1 MINFISI
8 ILAYFIGSISFGIL
22 LSKIFKIQD
31 PRSFGSKNPGA
42 TNVMRS
48 GKKLAALL
56 TLLGDML
63 KGTIV
68 VLIAKF
74 YLNFNYDQVLLIAAV
89 VFLGHLFPA
98 YHEFKGG
105 KGVATALGV
114 LLAIDIHVAIL
125 VLIIWLVI
133 FLVSRISSL
142 SAITAALC
150 LPLIAFFMNVDQSFL
165 WLCLFLSVLLIYRH
179 KENIKNLIE
188 KKESNFKKED

>member
-1 MINFISI
+1 MVNTIFI

-48 GKKLAALL
+48 GKKFVALL

-63 KGTIV
+63 KGTLV
-68 VLIAKF
+68 VLIAKY
-74 YLNFNYDQVLLIAAV
+74 YLNFNDDQVLLIAAV
-89 VFLGHLFPA
+89 VFIGHLFPV
-98 YHEFKGG
+98 YYQFKGG

-114 LLAIDIHVAIL
+114 LLAIDSNIAIL
-125 VLIIWLVI
+125 LLLIWLIV

-150 LPLIAFFMNVDQSFL
+150 LPIIVFFMHIDQNFL
-165 WLCLFLSVLLIYRH
+165 WLSLFLSMFLIYRH
-179 KENIKNLIE
+179 KENIKNLFD
-188 KKESNFKKED
+188 KKESNFK

>member
-1 MINFISI
+1 MINFIYI

-68 VLIAKF
+68 VLIAKL
-74 YLNFNYDQVLLIAAV
+74 YLNPTFDQVLLIAAA
-89 VFLGHLFPA
+89 VFLGHLFPI
-98 YHEFKGG
+98 YHQFKGG

-114 LLAIDIHVAIL
+114 LLAIDIHIAIL
-125 VLIIWLVI
+125 VLIIWLIV
-133 FLVSRISSL
+133 FLLSRISSL

-150 LPLIAFFMNVDQSFL
+150 LPLITFFMHVDQSFL
-165 WLCLFLSVLLIYRH
+165 WLTFLLSILLIYRH

-188 KKESNFKKED
+188 KKESNFK

>member
-1 MINFISI
+1 MVNTIFI

-48 GKKLAALL
+48 GKKFVALL

-63 KGTIV
+63 KGTLV
-68 VLIAKF
+68 VLIAKY
-74 YLNFNYDQVLLIAAV
+74 YLNFNDDQVLLIAAV
-89 VFLGHLFPA
+89 VFIGHLFPV
-98 YHEFKGG
+98 YYQFKGG

-114 LLAIDIHVAIL
+114 LIAIDSNIAIL
-125 VLIIWLVI
+125 VLLIWLIV

-150 LPLIAFFMNVDQSFL
+150 LPIITFFMHIDQNFL
-165 WLCLFLSVLLIYRH
+165 WLSLFLSMFLIYRH
-179 KENIKNLIE
+179 KENIKNLLE
-188 KKESNFKKED
+188 KKESNFK

>member
-1 MINFISI
+1 MINFIFI

-68 VLIAKF
+68 VLIAKL
-74 YLNFNYDQVLLIAAV
+74 YLNLTFDQVLLIAAA
-89 VFLGHLFPA
+89 VFLGHLFPI
-98 YHEFKGG
+98 YHQFKGG

-114 LLAIDIHVAIL
+114 LLAIDIHIAIL
-125 VLIIWLVI
+125 VLIIWLIV
-133 FLVSRISSL
+133 FLLSRISSL

-150 LPLIAFFMNVDQSFL
+150 LPLITFFMHVDQSFL
-165 WLCLFLSVLLIYRH
+165 WLTFLLSILLIYRH

-188 KKESNFKKED
+188 KKESNFK

>member
-1 MINFISI
+1 MVNTIFI

-48 GKKLAALL
+48 GKKFVALL

-63 KGTIV
+63 KGTLV
-68 VLIAKF
+68 VLIAKY
-74 YLNFNYDQVLLIAAV
+74 YLNFNDDQVLLIAAV
-89 VFLGHLFPA
+89 VFIGHLFPV
-98 YHEFKGG
+98 YYQFKGG

-114 LLAIDIHVAIL
+114 LLAIDSNIAIL
-125 VLIIWLVI
+125 VLLIWLIV

-150 LPLIAFFMNVDQSFL
+150 LPIIAFFMHIDQNFL
-165 WLCLFLSVLLIYRH
+165 WLSLFLSMFLIYRH
-179 KENIKNLIE
+179 KENIKNLLE
-188 KKESNFKKED
+188 KKESIFK

>member
-1 MINFISI
+1 MVNTIFI

-48 GKKLAALL
+48 GKKFVALL

-63 KGTIV
+63 KGTLV
-68 VLIAKF
+68 VLIAKY
-74 YLNFNYDQVLLIAAV
+74 YLNFNDDQVLLIAAV
-89 VFLGHLFPA
+89 VFIGHLFPV
-98 YHEFKGG
+98 YYQFKGG

-114 LLAIDIHVAIL
+114 LLAIDSNIAIL
-125 VLIIWLVI
+125 VLLIWLIV

-150 LPLIAFFMNVDQSFL
+150 LPLITFFMHIDQNFL
-165 WLCLFLSVLLIYRH
+165 WLSLFLSMFLIYRH
-179 KENIKNLIE
+179 KENIKNLLE
-188 KKESNFKKED
+188 KKESIFK

>member
-1 MINFISI
+1 MINFIFI

-22 LSKIFKIQD
+22 LSKVFKIQD

-48 GKKLAALL
+48 GKKLVALL

-68 VLIAKF
+68 VLIAKL
-74 YLNFNYDQVLLIAAV
+74 YLNLTYDQVLLIAAA
-89 VFLGHLFPA
+89 VFLGHLFPV
-98 YHEFKGG
+98 YYQFKGG

-114 LLAIDIHVAIL
+114 LLAIDIHIAIL

-133 FLVSRISSL
+133 FLISRISSL

-150 LPLIAFFMNVDQSFL
+150 LPLITFFMHVDQSFL
-165 WLCLFLSVLLIYRH
+165 LLSFFLSILLIYRH

-188 KKESNFKKED
+188 KKESNFK

>member
-1 MINFISI
+1 MVNTIYI

-48 GKKLAALL
+48 GKKFVALL

-63 KGTIV
+63 KGTLV
-68 VLIAKF
+68 VLIAKY
-74 YLNFNYDQVLLIAAV
+74 YLNFNDDQVLLIAAV
-89 VFLGHLFPA
+89 VFIGHLFPV
-98 YHEFKGG
+98 YYQFKGG

-114 LLAIDIHVAIL
+114 LIAIDSNIAIL
-125 VLIIWLVI
+125 VLLIWLIV

-150 LPLIAFFMNVDQSFL
+150 LPLITFFMHIDQNFL
-165 WLCLFLSVLLIYRH
+165 WLSLFLSMFLIYRH
-179 KENIKNLIE
+179 KENIKNLLE
-188 KKESNFKKED
+188 KKESNFK

>member
-1 MINFISI
+1 MINFIYT

-74 YLNFNYDQVLLIAAV
+74 YLNLNYDQVLLIAAA
-89 VFLGHLFPA
+89 VFLGHLFPI
-98 YHEFKGG
+98 YHQFKGG

-114 LLAIDIHVAIL
+114 LLAIDIQIAIL

-142 SAITAALC
+142 SAITAALS
-150 LPLIAFFMNVDQSFL
+150 LPLMAFFMHVNQSFL
-165 WLCLFLSVLLIYRH
+165 WLSLFLSVLLIYRH

-188 KKESNFKKED
+188 NKESNFK

>member
-1 MINFISI
+1 MVNTIFI

-48 GKKLAALL
+48 GKKFVALL

-63 KGTIV
+63 KGTLV
-68 VLIAKF
+68 VLIAKY
-74 YLNFNYDQVLLIAAV
+74 YLNFNDDQVLLIAAV
-89 VFLGHLFPA
+89 VFIGHLFPV
-98 YHEFKGG
+98 YYQFKGG

-114 LLAIDIHVAIL
+114 LLAIDSNIAIL
-125 VLIIWLVI
+125 VLLIWLIV

-150 LPLIAFFMNVDQSFL
+150 LPIIAFFMHIDQNFL
-165 WLCLFLSVLLIYRH
+165 WLSLFLSIFLIYRH
-179 KENIKNLIE
+179 KENIKNLLE
-188 KKESNFKKED
+188 KKESNFK

>member
-22 LSKIFKIQD
+22 ISKVFKIQD
-31 PRSFGSKNPGA
+31 PRSFGSRNPGA

-48 GKKLAALL
+48 GKKIAALL

-74 YLNFNYDQVLLIAAV
+74 YLNLNYDQVLLIAAA
-89 VFLGHLFPA
+89 VFLGHLFPV
-98 YHEFKGG
+98 YHQFKGG
-105 KGVATALGV
+105 KGVATALGG
-114 LLAIDIHVAIL
+114 LLAIDIHIAIL

-150 LPLIAFFMNVDQSFL
+150 LPLMAFFMQVDQSFL
-165 WLCLFLSVLLIYRH
+165 WLSLFLSILLIYRH
-179 KENIKNLIE
+179 KENIKNLIK
-188 KKESNFKKED
+188 KKESNFK

>member
-1 MINFISI
+1 MVNTIFI

-48 GKKLAALL
+48 GKKFVALL

-63 KGTIV
+63 KGTLV
-68 VLIAKF
+68 VLIAKY
-74 YLNFNYDQVLLIAAV
+74 YLNFNDDQVLLIAAV
-89 VFLGHLFPA
+89 VFMGHLFPV
-98 YHEFKGG
+98 YYQFKGG

-114 LLAIDIHVAIL
+114 LLAIDSNIAIL
-125 VLIIWLVI
+125 VLLIWLIV

-150 LPLIAFFMNVDQSFL
+150 LPIIAFFMHIDQNFL
-165 WLCLFLSVLLIYRH
+165 WLSLFLSMFLIYRH
-179 KENIKNLIE
+179 KENIKNLLE
-188 KKESNFKKED
+188 KKESNFK

>member
-1 MINFISI
+1 MINFIFI

-22 LSKIFKIQD
+22 FSKVFKIQD

-48 GKKLAALL
+48 GKKLVALL

-68 VLIAKF
+68 VLIAKL
-74 YLNFNYDQVLLIAAV
+74 YLNLTYDQVLLVAAA
-89 VFLGHLFPA
+89 VFLGHLFPV
-98 YHEFKGG
+98 YHQFKGG

-114 LLAIDIHVAIL
+114 LLAIDIHIAIL

-133 FLVSRISSL
+133 FLISRISSL

-150 LPLIAFFMNVDQSFL
+150 LPLMTFFMHVDQSFL
-165 WLCLFLSVLLIYRH
+165 LLSFFLSILLIYRH

-188 KKESNFKKED
+188 KKESNFK

>member
-22 LSKIFKIQD
+22 ISKVFKIQD
-31 PRSFGSKNPGA
+31 PRSFGSRNPGA

-48 GKKLAALL
+48 GKKIAALL

-63 KGTIV
+63 KGTFV
-68 VLIAKF
+68 VLIAKL
-74 YLNFNYDQVLLIAAV
+74 YLNLTYDQVLLIAAA
-89 VFLGHLFPA
+89 VFLGHLFPV
-98 YHEFKGG
+98 YHQFKGG

-114 LLAIDIHVAIL
+114 LLAIGIHIAIL
-125 VLIIWLVI
+125 MLIIWLVI
-133 FLVSRISSL
+133 FLTSRISSL

-150 LPLIAFFMNVDQSFL
+150 LPLITFFKHVDQSFL
-165 WLCLFLSVLLIYRH
+165 LLSFFLSILLIYRH

-188 KKESNFKKED
+188 KKESNFK

>member
-1 MINFISI
+1 MINFIFI

-22 LSKIFKIQD
+22 LSKVFKIQD

-63 KGTIV
+63 KGTLV
-68 VLIAKF
+68 VLIAKL
-74 YLNFNYDQVLLIAAV
+74 YLNLTYDQVLLIAAA
-89 VFLGHLFPA
+89 VFLGHLFPV
-98 YHEFKGG
+98 YYQFKGG

-114 LLAIDIHVAIL
+114 LLAIDIHIAIL

-133 FLVSRISSL
+133 FLISRISSL

-150 LPLIAFFMNVDQSFL
+150 LPLITFFMHVDQSFL
-165 WLCLFLSVLLIYRH
+165 LLSFFLSILLIYRH

-188 KKESNFKKED
+188 KKESNFK

>member
-1 MINFISI
+1 MVNTIFI

-48 GKKLAALL
+48 GKKFVALL

-63 KGTIV
+63 KGTLV
-68 VLIAKF
+68 VLIAKY
-74 YLNFNYDQVLLIAAV
+74 YLNFNDDQVLLIAAV
-89 VFLGHLFPA
+89 VFIGHLFPV
-98 YHEFKGG
+98 YYQFKGG

-114 LLAIDIHVAIL
+114 LLAIDSNIAIL
-125 VLIIWLVI
+125 VLLIWLIV

-150 LPLIAFFMNVDQSFL
+150 LPIIAFFMHIDQNFL
-165 WLCLFLSVLLIYRH
+165 WLSLFLSMFLIYRH
-179 KENIKNLIE
+179 KENIKKLLE
-188 KKESNFKKED
+188 KKESNFK

>member
-1 MINFISI
+1 MINFIFI

-22 LSKIFKIQD
+22 LSKVFKIQD

-68 VLIAKF
+68 VLIAKI
-74 YLNFNYDQVLLIAAV
+74 YLNLTYDQVLLIAAA
-89 VFLGHLFPA
+89 VFLGHLFPV
-98 YHEFKGG
+98 YHQFKGG

-114 LLAIDIHVAIL
+114 LLAIDIHIAIL

-133 FLVSRISSL
+133 FLISRISSL

-150 LPLIAFFMNVDQSFL
+150 LPLITFFMHVDQSFL
-165 WLCLFLSVLLIYRH
+165 LLSFFLSILLIYRH
-179 KENIKNLIE
+179 KKNIKNLIE
-188 KKESNFKKED
+188 KKESKFK

>member
-1 MINFISI
+1 MINFIYV

-22 LSKIFKIQD
+22 LSKFFKIQD

-68 VLIAKF
+68 VLIAEF
-74 YLNFNYDQVLLIAAV
+74 YLNLNYEQVLLIAAA
-89 VFLGHLFPA
+89 VFLGHLFPV
-98 YHEFKGG
+98 YHQFKGG

-114 LLAIDIHVAIL
+114 LLAIDIQIAIL

-133 FLVSRISSL
+133 FMVSRISSL
-142 SAITAALC
+142 SAITAALS
-150 LPLIAFFMNVDQSFL
+150 LPLMVFYMHVNQSFL
-165 WLCLFLSVLLIYRH
+165 WLSLFLSVLLIYRH

-188 KKESNFKKED
+188 NKESNFK

>member
-1 MINFISI
+1 MVNTIFI

-48 GKKLAALL
+48 GKKFVALL

-63 KGTIV
+63 KGTLV
-68 VLIAKF
+68 VLIAKY
-74 YLNFNYDQVLLIAAV
+74 YLNFNDDQVLLIAAV
-89 VFLGHLFPA
+89 VFIGHLFPV
-98 YHEFKGG
+98 YYQFKGG

-114 LLAIDIHVAIL
+114 LLAIDSNIAIL
-125 VLIIWLVI
+125 VLLIWLIV

-150 LPLIAFFMNVDQSFL
+150 LPLIAFFMPIDQNFL
-165 WLCLFLSVLLIYRH
+165 WLSLFLSMFLIYRH
-179 KENIKNLIE
+179 KENIKNLLE
-188 KKESNFKKED
+188 KKESNFK

>member
-1 MINFISI
+1 MISFISI

-22 LSKIFKIQD
+22 LSKVFKIQD
-31 PRSFGSKNPGA
+31 PRNFGSRNPGA

-48 GKKLAALL
+48 GKKFAALL

-63 KGTIV
+63 KGTFV
-68 VLIAKF
+68 VLIAEL
-74 YLNFNYDQVLLIAAV
+74 YLNLTYDQVLLIAAA
-89 VFLGHLFPA
+89 VFLGHLFPV
-98 YHEFKGG
+98 YHQFKGG

-114 LLAIDIHVAIL
+114 LLAIDIHIAIL

-133 FLVSRISSL
+133 FLISRISSL

-150 LPLIAFFMNVDQSFL
+150 LPLITFFMHVDQSFL
-165 WLCLFLSVLLIYRH
+165 WLSFFLSILLIYRH

-188 KKESNFKKED
+188 KKESNFK

>member
-1 MINFISI
+1 MVNTIFI

-48 GKKLAALL
+48 GKKFVALL

-63 KGTIV
+63 KGTLV
-68 VLIAKF
+68 VLIAKY
-74 YLNFNYDQVLLIAAV
+74 YLNFNDDQVLLIAAV
-89 VFLGHLFPA
+89 VFIGHLFPV
-98 YHEFKGG
+98 YYQFKGG

-114 LLAIDIHVAIL
+114 LLAIDSNIAIL
-125 VLIIWLVI
+125 VLLIWLIV
-133 FLVSRISSL
+133 FLVSHISSL

-150 LPLIAFFMNVDQSFL
+150 LPIIAFFMHIDQNFL
-165 WLCLFLSVLLIYRH
+165 WLSLFLSMFLIYRH
-179 KENIKNLIE
+179 KENIKKLLE
-188 KKESNFKKED
+188 KKESNFK

>member
-1 MINFISI
+1 MVNTIYI

-48 GKKLAALL
+48 GKKFVALL

-63 KGTIV
+63 KGTLV
-68 VLIAKF
+68 VLIAKY
-74 YLNFNYDQVLLIAAV
+74 YLNFNDDQVLLIAAV
-89 VFLGHLFPA
+89 VFIGHLFPV
-98 YHEFKGG
+98 YYQFKGG

-114 LLAIDIHVAIL
+114 LLAIDSNIAIL
-125 VLIIWLVI
+125 VLLIWLIV

-150 LPLIAFFMNVDQSFL
+150 LPIIAFFMHIDQNFL
-165 WLCLFLSVLLIYRH
+165 WLSLFLSMFLIYRH
-179 KENIKNLIE
+179 KENIKNLLE
-188 KKESNFKKED
+188 KKESIFK

>member
-1 MINFISI
+1 MLNTISI

-31 PRSFGSKNPGA
+31 PRSFGSRNPGA

-48 GKKLAALL
+48 GKKFVAFL

-68 VLIAKF
+68 ILTAKF
-74 YLNFNYDQVLLIAAV
+74 YLILNYDHVLLIAAV
-89 VFLGHLFPA
+89 VFLGHLFPI
-98 YHEFKGG
+98 YHQFKGG

-114 LLAIDIHVAIL
+114 LLAIDINIAIL
-125 VLIIWLVI
+125 VSLVWLIV

-142 SAITAALC
+142 SAIIAALC
-150 LPLIAFFMNVDQSFL
+150 LPLITFFMHVNQSFL
-165 WLCLFLSVLLIYRH
+165 WFSLFLSFLLIYRH

-188 KKESNFKKED
+188 KKESNF

>member
-1 MINFISI
+1 MINFIFI

-22 LSKIFKIQD
+22 LSKVFKIQD

-63 KGTIV
+63 KGTFV
-68 VLIAKF
+68 VLIAEL
-74 YLNFNYDQVLLIAAV
+74 YLNLTYDQVLLIAAA
-89 VFLGHLFPA
+89 VFLGHLFPV
-98 YHEFKGG
+98 YHQFKGG

-114 LLAIDIHVAIL
+114 LLAIDIHIAIL

-133 FLVSRISSL
+133 FLISRISSL

-150 LPLIAFFMNVDQSFL
+150 LPLITFFMHVDQSFL
-165 WLCLFLSVLLIYRH
+165 LLSFFLSVLLIYRH

-188 KKESNFKKED
+188 KKESNFK

>member
-1 MINFISI
+1 MVNTIFI

-48 GKKLAALL
+48 GKKFVALL

-63 KGTIV
+63 KGTLV
-68 VLIAKF
+68 VLIAKY
-74 YLNFNYDQVLLIAAV
+74 YLNFNDDQVLLIAAV
-89 VFLGHLFPA
+89 VFIGHLYPV
-98 YHEFKGG
+98 YYQFKGG

-114 LLAIDIHVAIL
+114 LIAIDSNIAIL
-125 VLIIWLVI
+125 VLLIWLIV

-150 LPLIAFFMNVDQSFL
+150 LPLIAFFMPIDQNFL
-165 WLCLFLSVLLIYRH
+165 WLSLFLSMFLIYRH
-179 KENIKNLIE
+179 KENIKNLLE
-188 KKESNFKKED
+188 KKESNFK

>member
-1 MINFISI
+1 MINFTYI

-31 PRSFGSKNPGA
+31 PRSFGSRNPGA

-68 VLIAKF
+68 VLIADL
-74 YLNFNYDQVLLIAAV
+74 YLNLNYDQLLLIAAA
-89 VFLGHLFPA
+89 VFLGHLFPV
-98 YHEFKGG
+98 YYQFKGG

-114 LLAIDIHVAIL
+114 LLAIDIHIAIL
-125 VLIIWLVI
+125 VLIVWLVI

-150 LPLIAFFMNVDQSFL
+150 LPLIAFIMNDDESFL
-165 WLCLFLSVLLIYRH
+165 WLSFFLSVLLIYRH
-179 KENIKNLIE
+179 RENIKNLIE
-188 KKESNFKKED
+188 KKESNFK

>member
-1 MINFISI
+1 MINFTYV

-31 PRSFGSKNPGA
+31 PRSFGSRNPGA

-48 GKKLAALL
+48 GKKFAALL

-63 KGTIV
+63 KGTFV
-68 VLIAKF
+68 VLIAEL
-74 YLNFNYDQVLLIAAV
+74 YLNLNYDQVVLIAAA
-89 VFLGHLFPA
+89 VFIGHLFPV
-98 YHEFKGG
+98 YHQFRGG

-142 SAITAALC
+142 SAIIAALC
-150 LPLIAFFMNVDQSFL
+150 LPLMAFFMNVDQSFL

-188 KKESNFKKED
+188 KKESNFK

>member
-1 MINFISI
+1 MVNTIYI

-48 GKKLAALL
+48 GKKFVALL

-63 KGTIV
+63 KGTLV
-68 VLIAKF
+68 VLIAKY
-74 YLNFNYDQVLLIAAV
+74 YLNFNDDQVLLIAAA
-89 VFLGHLFPA
+89 VFMGHLFPV
-98 YHEFKGG
+98 YYQFKGG

-114 LLAIDIHVAIL
+114 LLAIDSSIAIL
-125 VLIIWLVI
+125 VLLIWLIV

-150 LPLIAFFMNVDQSFL
+150 LPLIAFFMHIDQNFL
-165 WLCLFLSVLLIYRH
+165 WLSLFLSMFLIYRH
-179 KENIKNLIE
+179 KENIKNLLE
-188 KKESNFKKED
+188 KKESNFK

>member
-1 MINFISI
+1 MINFIFI

-22 LSKIFKIQD
+22 LSKVFKIQD

-68 VLIAKF
+68 VLIAKL
-74 YLNFNYDQVLLIAAV
+74 YLNLTYEQVLLIAAA
-89 VFLGHLFPA
+89 VFLGHLFPV
-98 YHEFKGG
+98 YHQFKGG

-114 LLAIDIHVAIL
+114 LLAIDIHIAIL

-133 FLVSRISSL
+133 FFISRVSSL

-150 LPLIAFFMNVDQSFL
+150 LPLITFFMHVDQSFL
-165 WLCLFLSVLLIYRH
+165 LLSFFLSILLIYRH

-188 KKESNFKKED
+188 KKESNFK

>member
-1 MINFISI
+1 MVNTIFI

-48 GKKLAALL
+48 GKKFVALL

-63 KGTIV
+63 KGTLV
-68 VLIAKF
+68 VLIAKY
-74 YLNFNYDQVLLIAAV
+74 YLNFNDDQVLLIAAV
-89 VFLGHLFPA
+89 VFIGHLFPV
-98 YHEFKGG
+98 YYQFKGG

-114 LLAIDIHVAIL
+114 LLAIDSNIAIL
-125 VLIIWLVI
+125 VLLIWLIV

-142 SAITAALC
+142 SAISAALC
-150 LPLIAFFMNVDQSFL
+150 LPIIAFFMHIDQNFL
-165 WLCLFLSVLLIYRH
+165 WLSLFLSMFLIYRH
-179 KENIKNLIE
+179 KENIKNLLE
-188 KKESNFKKED
+188 KKESIFK

>member
-1 MINFISI
+1 MINFTYI

-31 PRSFGSKNPGA
+31 PRSFGSRNPGA

-68 VLIAKF
+68 VLIAKL
-74 YLNFNYDQVLLIAAV
+74 YLNLNYDQVVLIAAA
-89 VFLGHLFPA
+89 VFIGHLFPV
-98 YHEFKGG
+98 YHQFRGG

-114 LLAIDIHVAIL
+114 LLAIDIHIAIS

-133 FLVSRISSL
+133 FLISRISSL

-150 LPLIAFFMNVDQSFL
+150 LPLMAFFMHVDQSFL
-165 WLCLFLSVLLIYRH
+165 LLSLFLSILLIYRH

-188 KKESNFKKED
+188 KKESNFK

>member
-1 MINFISI
+1 MINFIFI

-22 LSKIFKIQD
+22 FSKVFKIQD

-63 KGTIV
+63 KGTFV
-68 VLIAKF
+68 VLIAKL
-74 YLNFNYDQVLLIAAV
+74 YLNLTYDQVLLIAAA
-89 VFLGHLFPA
+89 VFLGHLFPV
-98 YHEFKGG
+98 YHQFKGG

-114 LLAIDIHVAIL
+114 LLAIDIHIAIS

-133 FLVSRISSL
+133 FLISRISSL

-150 LPLIAFFMNVDQSFL
+150 LPLITFFMHVDQSFL
-165 WLCLFLSVLLIYRH
+165 LLSFFLSILLIYRH

-188 KKESNFKKED
+188 KKESNFK

>member
-1 MINFISI
+1 MINFTYI

-31 PRSFGSKNPGA
+31 PRSFGSRNPGA

-68 VLIAKF
+68 VLIAKL
-74 YLNFNYDQVLLIAAV
+74 YLNLNYDQVVLIAAA
-89 VFLGHLFPA
+89 VFIGHLFPV
-98 YHEFKGG
+98 YHQFRGG

-114 LLAIDIHVAIL
+114 LLAIDIHIAIS

-133 FLVSRISSL
+133 FLISRISSL

-150 LPLIAFFMNVDQSFL
+150 LPLMAFFMHVDQSFL
-165 WLCLFLSVLLIYRH
+165 LLCFFLSILLIYRH
-179 KENIKNLIE
+179 KENIKNLIG
-188 KKESNFKKED
+188 KKESNFK

>member
-1 MINFISI
+1 MVNTIYI

-48 GKKLAALL
+48 GKKFVALL

-63 KGTIV
+63 KGTLV
-68 VLIAKF
+68 VLIAKY
-74 YLNFNYDQVLLIAAV
+74 YLNFNDDQVLLIAAV
-89 VFLGHLFPA
+89 VFIGHLFPV
-98 YHEFKGG
+98 YYQFKGG

-114 LLAIDIHVAIL
+114 LLAIDSSIAII
-125 VLIIWLVI
+125 VLLIWLIV

-150 LPLIAFFMNVDQSFL
+150 LPLIAFFMHIDQNFL
-165 WLCLFLSVLLIYRH
+165 WLSLFLSIFLIYRH
-179 KENIKNLIE
+179 KENIKNLLE
-188 KKESNFKKED
+188 KKESNFK

>member
-1 MINFISI
+1 MINFTYI

-22 LSKIFKIQD
+22 LSKVFKIQD

-68 VLIAKF
+68 VLIAKL
-74 YLNFNYDQVLLIAAV
+74 YLNLTYDQVLLIAAA
-89 VFLGHLFPA
+89 VFLGHLFPV
-98 YHEFKGG
+98 YHQFKGG

-114 LLAIDIHVAIL
+114 LLAIDIHIAIL

-133 FLVSRISSL
+133 FLISRVSSL

-150 LPLIAFFMNVDQSFL
+150 LPLITFFMHVDQSFL
-165 WLCLFLSVLLIYRH
+165 LLSFFLSILLIYRH

-188 KKESNFKKED
+188 KKESNFK